1 MKITTKKGTIVNTPS
16 IRLETNRKCLNDS
29 KKANKWLLETVKKDY
44 EDDEWISLQLN
55 FMDIKNL
62 SPSDKDILMDLL
74 LPEGTSPYI
83 FELIE

>member
-1 MKITTKKGTIVNTPS
+1 VKITTKKGTIVNTPS